1 MTLTN
6 SGGIALT
13 PTAVTASGD
22 FSETDNCL
30 NATVNAGA
38 NCAIQVTFTPT
49 QAGSRAGQLNV
60 SANVAGGA
68 ITVALSGSGESSG
81 AVQLTPVTLSFGQ
94 VQVGTTS
101 NGLQVTLENGGA
113 TALPITSVTVTAP
126 FVLAGNACGSSLA
139 ANSDCQLTVEFAP
152 TQAVASTGT
161 LTLVDGSGT
170 QIVQLYGTG
179 AAPPTDTL
187 SPGSLTFPGTV
198 IGEPSAAQ
206 AVTLANSGDLPLDSI
221 TASASGPFQVS
232 SNCGGQLA
240 GNSSCSIS
248 VVFVPTAA
256 GTQAGTLKVA
266 DSLKTQTVALSGTG
280 VLAPVLTAS
289 PASLSFPPQQAGA
302 ASAPLTLTVSNT
314 GGSAMANVGFAIS
327 GPGAGSFSTGAT
339 TCGTALN
346 SGSSCTVQV
355 IFTPTATGG
364 IAATLTVT
372 SSTLGVKAVTVALS
386 GAGLAASG
394 LNVSPAQMTLTEATL
409 GQASA
414 AQTVTVSNASSLGA
428 TGLTLTVTAPF
439 SLTQNTCTTS
449 LAAGAS
455 CTTGVVFTP
464 TANGTAGGTLTVGSS
479 TLNTATVILTGIGGA
494 AGSVELQPAQLSFST
509 TGVGATSNAQ
519 TVTVTNTS
527 ATALLTGLAVTVS
540 NGFQIASN
548 TCTSTLTQGASC
560 AVGVTFTPASA
571 GQQTGNLTVASSALA
586 QSVQAPLSGMGL
598 DFTAALSGSTGQ
610 SVASGQT
617 ANYTLVLTPASG
629 STGTFTFK
637 CGTLPAY
644 STCTFNP
651 ASEMVPAN
659 STGNVTVS
667 VATGQAQTASVSAGQ
682 GWVLYS
688 AACGF
693 ILLPLAWRRRR
704 RAFLLVA
711 AGMLVIGGVSSCSG
725 SGGGTGGA
733 PPHGGNDTNTPPGTY
748 SIPVSVT
755 ACGASHTVTLTLT
768 VD

>member
-1 MTLTN
+1 MRDPGDVYTDP
-6 SGGIALT
+6 GGQ
-13 PTAVTASGD
+13 PT
-22 FSETDNCL
+22 
-30 NATVNAGA
+30 
-38 NCAIQVTFTPT
+38 
-49 QAGSRAGQLNV
+49 GQLNI

-68 ITVALSGSGESSG
+68 IAVALSGSGESSG

-256 GTQAGTLKVA
+256 ATQAGTLTVA

-314 GGSAMANVGFAIS
+314 GGSAMGNVGFAIS

-355 IFTPTATGG
+355 IFTPAATGG

-428 TGLTLTVTAPF
+428 TGLTLAVTAPF

-449 LAAGAS
+449 LAAGA
-455 CTTGVVFTP
+455 TATGVVFTP
-464 TANGTAGGTLTVGSS
+464 TANGTAGGTLTVGTS

-494 AGSVELQPAQLSFST
+494 AGSVEFQPAQLSFST

-527 ATALLTGLAVTVS
+527 ATALLTDLAVTIS

-586 QSVQAPLSGMGL
+586 QSVQAALSGMGL
-598 DFTAALSGSTGQ
+598 DFTSLLSGSTGQ

-617 ANYTLVLTPASG
+617 ANHTLVLTPASG
-629 STGTFTFK
+629 WTGTFTFK

-651 ASEMVPAN
+651 TSEMVPAN

-682 GWVLYS
+682 GWVLS
-688 AACGF
+688 FGCLRI